1 MAIGEEPLTAVVNI
15 QISVAFSSSYL
26 HFQLLILSVFNDFA
40 TYIPVCST
48 QMATTASKR
57 LCWVGMQK
65 KRQLFWVEL
74 LQFPIKKCMGTEKNV
89 VYTQKLFLNSSKCCC
104 MLLKWGVSCR
114 KCNSVVVVAV
124 LLLLLY
130 TSMLW
135 KAVINFMQ

>member
-65 KRQLFWVEL
+65 KRQLFLGRIATISHKKVHGNR
-74 LQFPIKKCMGTEKNV
+74 KKCCLHTK
-89 VYTQKLFLNSSKCCC
+89 TFFKQL
-104 MLLKWGVSCR
+104 
-114 KCNSVVVVAV
+114 
-124 LLLLLY
+124 
-130 TSMLW
+130 
-135 KAVINFMQ
+135 